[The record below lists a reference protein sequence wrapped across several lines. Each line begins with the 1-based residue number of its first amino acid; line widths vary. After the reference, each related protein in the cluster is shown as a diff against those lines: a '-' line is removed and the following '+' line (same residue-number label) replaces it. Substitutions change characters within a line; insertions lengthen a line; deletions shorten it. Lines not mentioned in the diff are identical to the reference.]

1 MNSKFLAI
9 IQLHPH
15 CYFIV
20 PSASP
25 SFENINGNLAI
36 DNPGAGSS
44 FPLSQ
49 CQIRIRIMNFRFCG
63 RRKTRGLGEKRFGR
77 IRTNNK
83 LNPQVTPGLGI
94 KPGPQWSEARALNI
108 SLSLLPVCSWIK
120 YTFWFYLLKCFLN
133 YSHLRTDLHWHCKN
147 DHVSVRC
154 NVWLKKVIW
163 YGTIL
168 WLLSN
173 NGCANFDFAGFLF
186 KLHI

>member
-25 SFENINGNLAI
+25 SFENVNGNLAK

-63 RRKTRGLGEKRFGR
+63 RRKTAGLGGKPFGR

-83 LNPQVTPGLGI
+83 LNPQMTPEVWESNLGQNGQRQGLS
-94 KPGPQWSEARALNI
+94 PFPYPC
-108 SLSLLPVCSWIK
+108 SLCVLE
-120 YTFWFYLLKCFLN
+120 
-133 YSHLRTDLHWHCKN
+133 
-147 DHVSVRC
+147 
-154 NVWLKKVIW
+154 
-163 YGTIL
+163 
-168 WLLSN
+168 SN
-173 NGCANFDFAGFLF
+173 MPFDFTY
-186 KLHI
+186 

>member
-25 SFENINGNLAI
+25 SFENVNRNLAI

-49 CQIRIRIMNFRFCG
+49 CQIRIRIMNFGFCG
-63 RRKTRGLGEKRFGR
+63 RRKTAGLGGKPFGR

-94 KPGPQWSEARALNI
+94 KPGPQWSEARALTI

-120 YTFWFYLLKCFLN
+120 YTFWFYLLNCFLN

-147 DHVSVRC
+147 DHVSDRC
-154 NVWLKKVIW
+154 NVWLKKSYLIW
-163 YGTIL
+163 E
-168 WLLSN
+168 
-173 NGCANFDFAGFLF
+173 NFMITF
-186 KLHI
+186 

>member
-25 SFENINGNLAI
+25 SFENVNENLAK

-63 RRKTRGLGEKRFGR
+63 RRKTAGVGGKPFGR

-83 LNPQVTPGLGI
+83 LNPQVTPALGI
-94 KPGPQWSEARALNI
+94 KPGPQWSEARALTI

-120 YTFWFYLLKCFLN
+120 YAFWFYLLNCLLD
-133 YSHLRTDLHWHCKN
+133 YIHLRTDLHWHCKN

-154 NVWLKKVIW
+154 NVWSKKVIW